1 MEKLWWKSLTIQAL
15 AVSIVLKLLLLTGV
29 VAAEAAEALAAELV
43 AAGLT
48 IIAIIADLVAAY
60 GRQRAEGPLV
70 LSEDDT
76 RLP

>member
-48 IIAIIADLVAAY
+48 IIAIVADLVAAY